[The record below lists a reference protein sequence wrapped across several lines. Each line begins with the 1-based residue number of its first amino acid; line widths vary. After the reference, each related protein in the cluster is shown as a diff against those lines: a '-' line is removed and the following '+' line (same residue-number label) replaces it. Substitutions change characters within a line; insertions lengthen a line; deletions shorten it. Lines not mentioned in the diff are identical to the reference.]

1 MIDLFGLI
9 KDTGAY
15 KTVRGDKKSG
25 RLSHAYLLLTPDGEN
40 LTEYLKI
47 FARLLACDEDD
58 PCFEC
63 RACKLIGENSF
74 TDVILY
80 PKDGATV
87 SAEQVNEL
95 IGESYVKPLE
105 GNKKIFIITNAQS
118 MNASAQNKLLKT
130 LEEPPRGVHIIMGA
144 TSEYPLLSTIKSR
157 VKKLE
162 IPSFSNQ
169 KLFAALKG
177 EYPDDRRLS
186 SAIACGDGT
195 VGQAQ
200 LNYADESLKEITA
213 LCQEVIVDMSSSSEV
228 LKYSSKITASKCDIN
243 KFLSVLEL
251 LYRDLLVYTEGERA
265 LVSNSSFVRIK
276 EAKGYKIGSIINA
289 LEKINQAA
297 ERKKFNANTTMFIE
311 WLLFQI
317 LEGKYKWQ
325 KL

>member
-1 MIDLFGLI
+1 MIDLFGLL
-9 KDTGAY
+9 KSTGAF
-15 KTVRGDKKSG
+15 KTVRGDKQSG
-25 RLSHAYLLLTPDGEN
+25 RLSHAYLILTPDGEN

-47 FARLLACDEDD
+47 FARLLACEQVE
-58 PCFEC
+58 PCFNC
-63 RACKLIGENSF
+63 RTCKLIGENSF
-74 TDVILY
+74 TDVILC
-80 PKDGATV
+80 PKDGAAI
-87 SAEQVNEL
+87 SSEQVTEL

-105 GNKKIFIITNAQS
+105 GDKKIFIITNAQN

-144 TSEYPLLSTIKSR
+144 TSAYPLLSTIKSR

-162 IPSFSNQ
+162 IPSFSSD
-169 KLFAALKG
+169 KLFNALKG
-177 EYPDDRRLS
+177 EYPDEKRLLA
-186 SAIACGDGT
+186 AIACGDGT

-200 LNYADESLKEITA
+200 LNYADESLKELTS

-228 LKYSSKITASKCDIN
+228 LKYSIKIAASKCDIN

-251 LYRDLLVYTEGERA
+251 LYRDLLVYTEGKKDFI
-265 LVSNSSFVRIK
+265 SNSTFERLK
-276 EAKGYKIGSIINA
+276 EAKGYKTGSIINA

-297 ERKKFNANTTMFIE
+297 ERKKFNANATMLIE

-325 KL
+325 KS